1 MLSCR
6 ISGASLFMIIIFLK
20 RGSSLIIF
28 FSLFDFLFPTVAA
41 EPVITT
47 MRIEVGSA
55 WRGVLEDFLSES
67 FLFQAF
73 YAGSTRFLSLSLS
86 RWLDVYA
93 LIYCNLWVKRTEKAM
108 MSQRI
113 CSPPVPKNNNQR
125 TTQPTWKISRMLPSF
140 FLVWFGSN
148 YTRVVEESAR
158 TSVAPP
164 LFYIRVRSNVSWPIL
179 SLSLFLSYLL
189 IFLLSKRRKTLT
201 RNCFSHRW
209 KTRRKKKSRTRENKI
224 YIK

>member
-1 MLSCR
+1 M
-6 ISGASLFMIIIFLK
+6 
-20 RGSSLIIF
+20 
-28 FSLFDFLFPTVAA
+28 
-41 EPVITT
+41 
-47 MRIEVGSA
+47 
-55 WRGVLEDFLSES
+55 SEKNGKS
-67 FLFQAF
+67 
-73 YAGSTRFLSLSLS
+73 
-86 RWLDVYA
+86 DD
-93 LIYCNLWVKRTEKAM
+93 E
-108 MSQRI
+108 
-113 CSPPVPKNNNQR
+113 PKNML
-125 TTQPTWKISRMLPSF
+125 TTGPQKQQPTNNTTNLKNKPHASIFF

-209 KTRRKKKSRTRENKI
+209 KTRRKKKSRTREKNIYKI
-224 YIK
+224 GMFSSHTQKKTWPCAGSGKGVFWMRVYCNCKRTEF